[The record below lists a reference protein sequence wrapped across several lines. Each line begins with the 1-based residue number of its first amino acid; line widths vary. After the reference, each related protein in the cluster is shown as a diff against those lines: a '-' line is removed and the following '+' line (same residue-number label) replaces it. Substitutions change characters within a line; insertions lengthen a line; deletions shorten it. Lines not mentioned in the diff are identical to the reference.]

1 MFEPGKYLR
10 VDMCNVEPMMVP
22 TQHTDLLASPYG
34 LLLNELCRSPETVIR
49 SVTTLL
55 RGALACD
62 TGAVVDE
69 EAVTFNTSTTI
80 IIYCTRL
87 GARLDNYLS
96 FLIDYTEGSH
106 ECIDW
111 PMREADVSPETL
123 AVLKEGRAELRELL
137 TGQFHPLFEDYLRR
151 LDSETVNDP
160 TNECLIDRNSRL
172 ACDLHAHML
181 LLYRNHL
188 AEDMTA
194 SVAKVLIGSFIYLT
208 TRHTWNKV
216 MKEEMRIHL
225 PETELYSL
233 LQVQRRR
240 VVEWLKSCKQGVL
253 DEVMQTALQVSSSL
267 TGSFKAS
274 ADILDAQNRWSRI
287 QGERSVGRWAVGST
301 RNVATSASSSSL
313 PDLAPS
319 GALRSLSSKD
329 SAVTP
334 RPAML
339 RQQSFNNEVS
349 EVADTGMLGVEIDVQ
364 IGQMTLRS
372 KHLAALQTDIA
383 NHPDVQLIFG
393 DTTMQASLVES
404 AEHRSVY
411 RLVGLNHELHHW
423 RTNHT
428 ICPPLGDEWD
438 REYDPAELADS
449 EKWMAAVSTMSC
461 FFHMLS
467 FDLLDHAILVFIIS
481 CSSRCARVSSTDPS
495 RRRCSS

>member
-1 MFEPGKYLR
+1 
-10 VDMCNVEPMMVP
+10 MM
-22 TQHTDLLASPYG
+22 
-34 LLLNELCRSPETVIR
+34 I
-49 SVTTLL
+49 
-55 RGALACD
+55 
-62 TGAVVDE
+62 
-69 EAVTFNTSTTI
+69 
-80 IIYCTRL
+80 RL
-87 GARLDNYLS
+87 GARVDNYLS

-111 PMREADVSPETL
+111 PMREAEVSPDTL

-188 AEDMTA
+188 ADDMSA
-194 SVAKVLIGSFIYLT
+194 SVAKVIIGSFIYLT

-216 MKEEMRIHL
+216 SKEELRIHL

-240 VVEWLKSCKQGVL
+240 VVEWLKSCKQGIL

-287 QGERSVGRWAVGST
+287 QGDRSVGRWAVGST
-301 RNVATSASSSSL
+301 RNVATSTSASSL
-313 PDLAPS
+313 PELGP
-319 GALRSLSSKD
+319 GLPKTPLSRD
-329 SAVTP
+329 GGTP
-334 RPAML
+334 RPGL
-339 RQQSFNNEVS
+339 QRQHSFDNDVS

-372 KHLAALQTDIA
+372 KHLAALQTEIA

-393 DTTMQASLVES
+393 ETTMQASLVES
-404 AEHRSVY
+404 AEHRCVY

-423 RTNHT
+423 KTNHT

-449 EKWMAAVSTMSC
+449 EKWIAAVI
-461 FFHMLS
+461 FF
-467 FDLLDHAILVFIIS
+467 D
-481 CSSRCARVSSTDPS
+481 
-495 RRRCSS
+495 

>member
-1 MFEPGKYLR
+1 MANL
-10 VDMCNVEPMMVP
+10 
-22 TQHTDLLASPYG
+22 
-34 LLLNELCRSPETVIR
+34 
-49 SVTTLL
+49 
-55 RGALACD
+55 
-62 TGAVVDE
+62 
-69 EAVTFNTSTTI
+69 STCSTR
-80 IIYCTRL
+80 RL

-96 FLIDYTEGSH
+96 FLIDYTEGTH

-111 PMREADVSPETL
+111 PLRESDVSPETL
-123 AVLKEGRAELRELL
+123 AVLKEGRKELRELL
-137 TGQFHPLFEDYLRR
+137 VGQFHPLFEDYLRR

-181 LLYRNHL
+181 LIYRSHL
-188 AEDMTA
+188 PDDMNA
-194 SVAKVLIGSFIYLT
+194 SVAKVVIGSFIYLT

-216 MKEEMRIHL
+216 MKEELRLHL
-225 PETELYSL
+225 PETELYAL

-287 QGERSVGRWAVGST
+287 QGDRSVGRWAVGST
-301 RNVATSASSSSL
+301 RNVATSVSATSLDALGPPAVRPSS
-313 PDLAPS
+313 APE
-319 GALRSLSSKD
+319 GG
-329 SAVTP
+329 TP
-334 RPAML
+334 RPAL
-339 RQQSFNNEVS
+339 QRQHSFDNDVS

-372 KHLAALQTDIA
+372 KHLAALQTEIA

-404 AEHRSVY
+404 AEHRSIY

-423 RTNHT
+423 KTNHI

-449 EKWMAAVSTMSC
+449 EKWIAAVSRDPPINL
-461 FFHMLS
+461 HN
-467 FDLLDHAILVFIIS
+467 FI
-481 CSSRCARVSSTDPS
+481 C
-495 RRRCSS
+495 